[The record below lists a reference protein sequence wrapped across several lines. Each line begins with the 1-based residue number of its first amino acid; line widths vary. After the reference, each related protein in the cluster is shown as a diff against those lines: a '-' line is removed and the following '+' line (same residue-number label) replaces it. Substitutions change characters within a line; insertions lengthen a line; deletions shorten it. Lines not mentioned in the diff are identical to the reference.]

1 MMDKQLHIVPYTKEH
16 GQFILSCQMNH
27 KVLEADRNFINVEGN
42 AKNLEQNNL
51 AFTGI
56 VNYQPIFA
64 AGMKMV
70 WGRVAEGWVIA
81 TSDIWKNPLAV
92 ARAIKKDF
100 ARVAK
105 EHNIERVQ
113 TAIRKDF
120 KQGQRFAEW
129 LGLENEGLMKK
140 FGFDGT
146 DQYRYARIF

>member
-16 GQFILSCQMNH
+16 GEFILSCQMNH
-27 KVLEADRNFINVEGN
+27 KVLEADRHYINVEGN

-81 TSDIWKNPLAV
+81 TSEIWKNPLSV

>member
-1 MMDKQLHIVPYTKEH
+1 MDKQLHIVPYTKEH

-27 KVLEADRNFINVEGN
+27 KVLEADRQFINVEGD

>member
-27 KVLEADRNFINVEGN
+27 KVLEADRHFINVEGD

-81 TSDIWKNPLAV
+81 TSEIWKNPLGV

-100 ARVAK
+100 ARVAR

-129 LGLENEGLMKK
+129 LGLKNEGLMKK